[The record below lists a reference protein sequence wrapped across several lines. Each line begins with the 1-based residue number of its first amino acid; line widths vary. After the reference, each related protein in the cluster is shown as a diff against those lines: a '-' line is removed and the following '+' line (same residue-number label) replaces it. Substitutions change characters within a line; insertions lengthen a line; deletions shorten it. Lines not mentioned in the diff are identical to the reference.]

1 MTISVLVIIVLAL
14 SSIIG
19 AVMVLKKSAK
29 KFNLTDEQLTKIKQR
44 NKELDKK
51 ERDEDNWSYCTFEHI
66 SFYKC

>member
-14 SSIIG
+14 ASIIG

-29 KFNLTDEQLTKIKQR
+29 KFNLTDEQLAKIKQR

-51 ERDEDNWSYCTFEHI
+51 ERDEDN
-66 SFYKC
+66 